1 MNKVLKKILIITSFI
16 IILLAIIYFRYFM
29 NDEIK
34 TNDDIKYERYTIS
47 EHKGFLEAYDKTIYI
62 EGYQGYYDYAYYI
75 NGKIKSSENENF
87 ILITFDLYDKDN
99 NKIGIAKAGLNNIKK
114 DKEYE
119 FKAMSLEKEDI
130 IKNVVDYK
138 IKTIESK

>member
-16 IILLAIIYFRYFM
+16 VILLAIIYFRYSM
-29 NDEIK
+29 NKEIK

-75 NGKIKSSENENF
+75 TGNFKSLENENF

-130 IKNVVDYK
+130 VKNVVDYK